1 MGSVT
6 LLELRMC
13 GEKRKWRGAQSE
25 GLGPPGAVGATEGLQ
40 AARVLCR
47 RFSYDLTGCA
57 IPDAFASFH
66 FSPISQLWITPGS
79 VFSLA
84 NLIQSHDFKYHAYKM
99 TFKFIS
105 IILYCPLE
113 SRLVCSTTN
122 PLSPRGYL
130 IGKGNMRIHCQ
141 TLRLPHKTH
150 SSLLVNAS
158 SILLIDG
165 TQNFRDVI
173 GFSH

>member
-84 NLIQSHDFKYHAYKM
+84 NLIQSHDFKYIL
-99 TFKFIS
+99 FGDIS
-105 IILYCPLE
+105 QIPFD
-113 SRLVCSTTN
+113 
-122 PLSPRGYL
+122 SPGFPPEL
-130 IGKGNMRIHCQ
+130 QAACL
-141 TLRLPHKTH
+141 TSPH
-150 SSLLVNAS
+150 
-158 SILLIDG
+158 
-165 TQNFRDVI
+165 
-173 GFSH
+173 

>member
-84 NLIQSHDFKYHAYKM
+84 NLILM
-99 TFKFIS
+99 TLNTFYLETSPKFLS
-105 IILYCPLE
+105 TAQASLLN
-113 SRLVCSTTN
+113 SRL
-122 PLSPRGYL
+122 P
-130 IGKGNMRIHCQ
+130 
-141 TLRLPHKTH
+141 
-150 SSLLVNAS
+150 A
-158 SILLIDG
+158 
-165 TQNFRDVI
+165 
-173 GFSH
+173 

>member
-1 MGSVT
+1 MVSKVSPTRVFFLFLGGSFLVSFT
-6 LLELRMC
+6 GAYSNYLILDCLEFFICM
-13 GEKRKWRGAQSE
+13 
-25 GLGPPGAVGATEGLQ
+25 
-40 AARVLCR
+40 
-47 RFSYDLTGCA
+47 
-57 IPDAFASFH
+57 H
-66 FSPISQLWITPGS
+66 
-79 VFSLA
+79 SLH

-105 IILYCPLE
+105 IIPYCPLE

-130 IGKGNMRIHCQ
+130 IGNGNMRIHCQ

-158 SILLIDG
+158 SVLLIDG